1 MSFHNDCAFL
11 DFHRLSAKGI
21 FQDFIISFNEEQ
33 TSIQKILDITL
44 DLFQQLVEK
53 FSDKVISA
61 RLIAKVNFIHV
72 NNVTNEI
79 EERFYHFPSF
89 KSETVYDANEFFIR
103 HMTKIASRLDSFNIN
118 GSNLLLKNIAHIH
131 VVLTLL

>member
-11 DFHRLSAKGI
+11 EFHQLSAKGI

-33 TSIQKILDITL
+33 TSIRQVLKITL

-53 FSDKVISA
+53 FTDKLISA
-61 RLIAKVNFIHV
+61 RLIAKVNFIHI

-79 EERFYHFPSF
+79 EERFYHFASY
-89 KSETVYDANEFFIR
+89 KSEKVYDANEFFTR
-103 HMTKIASRLDSFNIN
+103 HMTKIASRLDSFNVN